1 MVTKNALKNSLQVEK
16 CLYLHRELLFISSSR
31 FKTVPNLFNCN
42 IFDEFIVNKLY
53 LSWLKS
59 FTVEIN
65 KLIPSHL
72 GLLTRVEW
80 SHFSYCKIATWVDS
94 SPSQWLDSLQHW
106 HIVVS
111 ACVFHLGV
119 QSSIPAIYSFLIT
132 ISLQSYVRR
141 VLPVFHIASPVVA
154 QAQHR
159 IAFTSCVKNEV

>member
-16 CLYLHRELLFISSSR
+16 CLYLHREYFLFLQAVSR
-31 FKTVPNLFNCN
+31 LFPTYSTA
-42 IFDEFIVNKLY
+42 IFLMN
-53 LSWLKS
+53 LSWTS
-59 FTVEIN
+59 CTWVDS
-65 KLIPSHL
+65 SHL
-72 GLLTRVEW
+72 RQKSTSWVPVIWGCWLES

-106 HIVVS
+106 HIVVR
-111 ACVFHLGV
+111 AYVFHLGV

-159 IAFTSCVKNEV
+159 IGFTSCVKNEV